1 MTNVLKGNVDE
12 SPDLRPTGERRE
24 NTGITFLVADTMPI
38 ALGCQKAVRTAAF
51 LPSTLRCKLQSQ
63 SIFFVLCSRIE
74 SRYLVH
80 TIHPYGCDSKHFIV
94 NKLHF

>member
-1 MTNVLKGNVDE
+1 
-12 SPDLRPTGERRE
+12 
-24 NTGITFLVADTMPI
+24 VADTMPI